1 MRICVWIVLMELCFL
16 FSSCSN
22 KETTPYLL
30 IENPT
35 EKIVDVKQGMKDL
48 FESIRYVQLD
58 SVSMI
63 RARGVTLLDSLI
75 MVKTDLGVHLYD
87 MNGTFVRKIGEI
99 GQGPEEYNN
108 LYTPLWDGVRK
119 RIYVYTKPAALL
131 TYTLTGEFLKRV
143 TVEIPNDYV
152 VRSTAYCLDH
162 FYLMNI
168 AFWEPDNDV
177 LWLKV
182 DTLGQIVGKKNSDLL
197 EQNDKGETY
206 TFFSGSYSSTSDS
219 TIIYGNH
226 FSDSIYRIFTDKS
239 EVIAVWGKGD
249 FRLTLKN
256 ATSEFEH
263 YSKVIL
269 SGIGE
274 TRRWLIMRWFMFLEG
289 KRNKKGLTYY
299 DKNSRKGHTM
309 KDVIPGYNAYFCS
322 QNNVNYLVYLCEPE
336 NLIYW
341 LLSSDDLEQQKKANE
356 IDPEGNPVLILMRL
370 KDE

>member
-1 MRICVWIVLMELCFL
+1 MKIYLRLFLIELCFL

-22 KETTPYLL
+22 KETSPYLL

-35 EKIVDVKQGMKDL
+35 EKMVDVKQGMNDL

-63 RARGVTLLDSLI
+63 KARGVTLLDSLI
-75 MVKTDLGVHLYD
+75 MVKTDLGVYLYD

-143 TVEIPNDYV
+143 TVEIPSDYT

-162 FYLMNI
+162 FYFMNL
-168 AFWEPDNDV
+168 AFWEPDNNA

-182 DTLGQIVGKKNSDLL
+182 DTLGQVVGSKDSDLL
-197 EQNDKGETY
+197 NENVAGEKG
-206 TFFSGSYSSTSDS
+206 FVIGGNYSSSSDS
-219 TIIYGNH
+219 TIIYANH
-226 FSDSIYRIFTDKS
+226 YSDSIYRISTDKS
-239 EVIAVWGKGD
+239 EVIAVWDKGD
-249 FRLTLKN
+249 FRLTQEN
-256 ATSEFEH
+256 SASTFEMN
-263 YSKVIL
+263 SKIIFQGV
-269 SGIGE
+269 GE
-274 TRRWLIMRWFMFLEG
+274 TRRWLIMRWYMPL
-289 KRNKKGLTYY
+289 KNKQHEEYLTYY
-299 DKNSRKGHTM
+299 DKKECKGRTIKEIVPAH
-309 KDVIPGYNAYFCS
+309 NAYFCS

-336 NLIYW
+336 NLICW
-341 LLSSDDLEQQKKANE
+341 LLSSDDLEQQKRGRE
-356 IDPEGNPVLILMRL
+356 IDPEGNPVLILMQL